1 MGAGELMRGELAGTT
16 YGLAP
21 ALGGL
26 HPGPRALPDQ
36 GSLEFGE
43 RAHDVEDEPTPRRG
57 GVDTL
62 GQGLKPS
69 PGFADAVD
77 HDDELPEGAPEAIQ
91 FPDRQHI
98 PRPKCSQSGG
108 EARTG
113 GLRPGNPP
121 ILKDPFAPGR
131 LKRRALQVRILFVRR
146 DAGIADFHVR
156 HFALPFCRF
165 PALSETMA

>member
-1 MGAGELMRGELAGTT
+1 MRIPHRPPQRRHVHPEQFGDPGAGFFPGFDEGASASELMNRELAGTAH
-16 YGLAP
+16 GLAP

-26 HPGPRALPDQ
+26 HPGPRAFPDQ
-36 GSLEFGE
+36 GPLEFGE

-62 GQGLKPS
+62 GERLKPG

-91 FPDRQHI
+91 FPDGQHI
-98 PRPKCSQSGG
+98 PRPEDGQSGG

-113 GLRPGNPP
+113 GVCPGNSP
-121 ILKDPFAPGR
+121 ILKDPLAPGS
-131 LKRRALQVRILFVRR
+131 LKRGALQV
-146 DAGIADFHVR
+146 
-156 HFALPFCRF
+156 
-165 PALSETMA
+165 